1 VTWCRS
7 HVPEHKV
14 DELGKTV
21 WEDLETVVEERLKA
35 EKPQEQAQSA
45 TQKNGAVEP
54 VVVPDDVYA
63 WEGYGK

>member
-1 VTWCRS
+1 LTLRRS

-14 DELGKTV
+14 HELGKTV
-21 WEDLETVVEERLKA
+21 WEDLETIVEERLKA

-45 TQKNGAVEP
+45 TQRNGSVEP

-63 WEGYGK
+63 

>member
-1 VTWCRS
+1 MTGCRS

-35 EKPQEQAQSA
+35 EKPQGQAQSE
-45 TQKNGAVEP
+45 TSGNGKASVEP

-63 WEGYGK
+63 